1 MKRNAIVFTD
11 LDGSLL
17 DHETYGYEPALPALE
32 RLQRNGVPI
41 VPVTSKTLE
50 EIELLQ
56 LPFDQPYR
64 IGENGMVIESDS
76 KVEVQGVSYD
86 AITAFIEQLPESLR
100 ENIYGFD
107 AMSVEDVIH
116 HTGLNHSQ
124 ATAAKARQATEPFLW
139 TGEEQE
145 LEGLKLLAA
154 QQQLFI
160 TQGGRFYHLMGKGN
174 KQTALQK
181 VLDAAYSSSDPVTIA
196 LGDGPNDAEMLG
208 FAEYGVIIPNPS
220 GASVSV
226 AEAKGEIV
234 QATHAGPAGW
244 NAALHTI
251 LDELGL
257 SV

>member
-1 MKRNAIVFTD
+1 MD
-11 LDGSLL
+11 QYD
-17 DHETYGYEPALPALE
+17 
-32 RLQRNGVPI
+32 PI
-41 VPVTSKTLE
+41 LE
-50 EIELLQ
+50 EAIFAFQDPRVVSLIQEICGLETLF
-56 LPFDQPYR
+56 PD
-64 IGENGMVIESDS
+64 ENL
-76 KVEVQGVSYD
+76 Y
-86 AITAFIEQLPESLR
+86 A
-100 ENIYGFD
+100 
-107 AMSVEDVIH
+107 
-116 HTGLNHSQ
+116 
-124 ATAAKARQATEPFLW
+124 
-139 TGEEQE
+139 
-145 LEGLKLLAA
+145 
-154 QQQLFI
+154 
-160 TQGGRFYHLMGKGN
+160 GGISLMGKGN